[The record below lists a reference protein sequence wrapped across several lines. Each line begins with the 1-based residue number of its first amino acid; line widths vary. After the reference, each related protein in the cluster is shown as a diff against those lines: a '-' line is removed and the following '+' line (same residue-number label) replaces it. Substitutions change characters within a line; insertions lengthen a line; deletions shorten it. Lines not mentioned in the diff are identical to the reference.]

1 MSRPPFVVQLSTIAT
16 PIDGSADSCAEE
28 IARAVQE
35 HCGVRLPIVRGDQPI
50 KTQHALALGC
60 LANNPFIEALY
71 LRWQTLVDRW
81 YPGSGGYVLQTVA
94 RTQCLTGSAL
104 VLGGSDAQG
113 VTAAT
118 AAFLPILS
126 ASTNGEIPW
135 LLKVELGAEHRPLP
149 HDRLDALGT
158 STSPVPTPESALP
171 EHLYQPGFAGGAP
184 RQHLLRLGMYGPH
197 ADNFHFSRSSQLGL
211 RYLYTGKLQD
221 AQIYRRA
228 LLGEVDSGVLHKLYH
243 YKSIRMFQLWELLA
257 PCPVFSPAERT
268 SIMAALLEYL
278 EQESGFAYAERIA
291 AAANASGVFDR
302 HTACEALNLWIG
314 ADYFWRESN
323 DPIWQQ
329 RQKIA
334 DQFFLGQA
342 GTDVPITGLTEG
354 YASYLE
360 VYLEWMLWSCPE
372 KIRTNEHVR
381 LWAQRVLGLCTNAGL
396 LVAGPQTGAERY
408 PYHLLRKLAFLLDD
422 GSYLYAAEHREYQV
436 SLGND
441 RLLQFSAGQ
450 AYAGDVESRSPAA
463 AAELIIFPANERLRE
478 WKAPSI
484 SAEQSFDRAVGRAG
498 WQLDDDYWMVIGM
511 RSGGKC
517 MPNVGCLAAYERFGT
532 ALITSEANQLYPS
545 SASPWRHSGIT
556 VSVGALAGGMA
567 AGAER
572 TLHRSAHGGELLAY
586 EVRMDPLYR
595 WLRSIFWMPAQYL
608 LVVDRITITTDAAY
622 TVGINWRCGMEMQ
635 SAGNRAQG
643 AFLTSEG
650 KEGTFW
656 VETAPELNFIAEHN
670 SYPALGAPP
679 AAPPTRE
686 YLLHAIV
693 DGEEREQ
700 RETLEVATLLHATLK
715 TDIPA
720 YRLARDKEAWIV
732 EGDGAIRAFQSR
744 GAGDLEIALR
754 QTSAKRIARP
764 PAARPTLDAL
774 PGRRWRF
781 ALPSSATCWQ
791 SDGMRLV
798 VGTQSGAVV
807 AIDTEGHTAWTAHG
821 DTSITALALLG
832 DETIAGTAT
841 GGVLRF
847 DAQGQQRWRQH
858 CTFRPERTFWPWW
871 FLATPIIASIA
882 AGRDLSSGREIVAV
896 GTGSTSVN
904 FLDGETGTLLV
915 DRISEYGLPDQIL
928 ARLDPQQER
937 LVFYV
942 GHSWLSCGST
952 VWAWAA
958 DELEQPQR
966 RYCDSVDPMGRL
978 TGGWDTCAVRDFW
991 LGHWIATEAEQLLVL
1006 RHGAV
1011 NQLTAYDLQSAQP
1024 LWDIGLGG
1032 APIGMAVVAAGA
1044 AADARVHVVDEYGW
1058 WAIFNGSGEKV
1069 CAQRVA
1075 QSLAGIRAEATGE
1088 VFLWNREQLLHG
1100 TAEQIDRRYALDLRP
1115 LGWCPWGGQRGLL
1128 GIDGNDLVLQQV

>member
-1 MSRPPFVVQLSTIAT
+1 MSRTSFAWQFASIAT
-16 PIDGSADSCAEE
+16 PIDGSADHCAVQ

-35 HCGVRLPIVRGDQPI
+35 RCGVQLPIVRGDQPI

-60 LANNPFIEALY
+60 LANNPFIKELY

-94 RTQCLTGSAL
+94 RTHALTGSAL

-113 VTAAT
+113 VAAAT
-118 AAFLPILS
+118 AAFLPIVLTS
-126 ASTNGEIPW
+126 NNGEIPW
-135 LLKVELGAEHRPLP
+135 LLKVVLGAEHRPLP
-149 HDRLDALGT
+149 QDRLDALGT

-171 EHLYQPGFAGGAP
+171 EHLYQSAFAGGSP

-197 ADNFHFSRSSQLGL
+197 ADNIHLSRSSQLGL

-221 AQIYRRA
+221 AQGYRRA
-228 LLGEVDSGVLHKLYH
+228 LLGEVESGVLRKLYH

-257 PCPVFSPAERT
+257 PCPVFSPAERET
-268 SIMAALLEYL
+268 VAAALLEYL
-278 EQESGFAYAERIA
+278 EQESGFAHAERIGE
-291 AAANASGVFDR
+291 AANAPGVFDR

-314 ADYFWRESN
+314 ADFFWRESN

-360 VYLEWMLWSCPE
+360 VYLEWMLWSCPQQ
-372 KIRTNEHVR
+372 IRTDKHLR

-422 GSYLYAAEHREYQV
+422 GSYLYAAERREYQV

-463 AAELIIFPANERLRE
+463 AAELIIFPANERLRQ

-556 VSVGALAGGMA
+556 VSAGALAGGMA

-572 TLHRSAHGGELLAY
+572 MLHRSAHGGELLAY

-595 WLRSIFWMPAQYL
+595 WVRSLFWKQAQYL
-608 LVVDRITITTDAAY
+608 LVVDRIEIATDAAY
-622 TVGINWRCGMEMQ
+622 SVGINWRCGMEIQ
-635 SAGNRAQG
+635 SAGNTAQG
-643 AFLTSEG
+643 AFVTSEG

-656 VETAPELNFIAEHN
+656 VETAPELGFIAEQN

-686 YLLHAIV
+686 HLLHALV
-693 DGEEREQ
+693 DGKKSGEK
-700 RETLEVATLLHATLK
+700 ETLEVATLLHATLE

-720 YRLARDKEAWIV
+720 YRLARDGEAWIL
-732 EGDGAIRAFQSR
+732 EGDGSKRAFQSSNT
-744 GAGDLEIALR
+744 GDLEIALR

-764 PAARPTLDAL
+764 TAARPALDAL
-774 PGRRWRF
+774 PERRWHC
-781 ALPSSATCWQ
+781 ALPSPPTVWQ
-791 SDGMRLV
+791 SDGVRLV
-798 VGTQSGAVV
+798 VGTQSGEVV
-807 AIDTEGHTAWTAHG
+807 AIDQEGNTAWTAHG
-821 DTSITALALLG
+821 DTSITALTQVG
-832 DETIAGTAT
+832 RDTIAGTAS
-841 GGVLRF
+841 GEVLRF
-847 DAQGQQRWRQH
+847 DAQGQLCWRQR
-858 CTFRPERTFWPWW
+858 CAFRPERTFWPWW
-871 FLATPIIASIA
+871 FLATPMIASIA
-882 AGRDLSSGREIVAV
+882 AGRDPRSGQEIVAV

-904 FLDGETGTLLV
+904 FLDGETGTAQA

-937 LVFYV
+937 LFFFVA
-942 GHSWLSCGST
+942 HSWLSCGST

-991 LGHWIATEAEQLLVL
+991 LGRWIAAEAEQLLVL

-1032 APIGMAVVAAGA
+1032 APIGLAVVAAD

-1058 WAIFNGSGEKV
+1058 WATFDGRGEQV
-1069 CAQRVA
+1069 SAQRVA
-1075 QSLAGIRAEATGE
+1075 QHLAGIRVETTGE
-1088 VFLWNREQLLHG
+1088 VFLWNREQLLRS
-1100 TAEQIDRRYALDLRP
+1100 TAEQIDRRYALAARP
-1115 LGWCPWGGQRGLL
+1115 LGWCQWGEQRGLL
-1128 GIDGNDLVLQQV
+1128 GVDGNALVLQQL